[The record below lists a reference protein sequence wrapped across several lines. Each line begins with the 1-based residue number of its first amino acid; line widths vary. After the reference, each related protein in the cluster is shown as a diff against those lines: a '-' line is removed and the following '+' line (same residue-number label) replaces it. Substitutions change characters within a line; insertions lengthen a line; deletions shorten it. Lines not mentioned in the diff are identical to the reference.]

1 MREPR
6 KKKSMAKIVILDAD
20 RQAIRATRE
29 RLGLSRTTLERAAQ
43 VGQSYVKRVETGS
56 RQSTEATLFTRLLKA
71 LHQRAEKA
79 EVPAKTKAG
88 LLRVLQRVEKQGET
102 TAQR

>member
-1 MREPR
+1 
-6 KKKSMAKIVILDAD
+6 MAKIIILDAD

-29 RLGLSRTTLERAAQ
+29 RLGLSRTTLERAAK
-43 VGQSYVKRVETGS
+43 VGQTYVKRVETGS
-56 RQSTEATLFTRLLKA
+56 RASTEATLIRRLLKV

-88 LLRVLQRVEKQGET
+88 LLRVVKRVEQQGEKPT
-102 TAQR
+102 FQG